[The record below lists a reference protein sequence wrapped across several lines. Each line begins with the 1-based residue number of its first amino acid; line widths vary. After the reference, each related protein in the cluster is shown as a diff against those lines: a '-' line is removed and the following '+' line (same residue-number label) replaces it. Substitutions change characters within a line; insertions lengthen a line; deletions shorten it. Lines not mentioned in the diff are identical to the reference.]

1 MCAVLL
7 PSVPPRAGSAS
18 AHRPGT
24 GPGSCPTR
32 MSQLFGWLIRA
43 RVGPRYCPHTPSPEC
58 PPGRTRAP
66 YDNELGALVPAAGWQ
81 RLSCADGSKG
91 PRLYDWAL
99 IATARAGHWLLA
111 RRSLH
116 PGEKGELEL
125 AFFRCWSPRPVALP
139 ELMLA
144 HAFLAVTASAMR
156 PAAPLARACG
166 SGIHWSAPRPTCR
179 HPRWIGRRC
188 TARWGMSPTR
198 GLIRTAG
205 PGTVPRPRPG
215 RTRTSPPSWS
225 ARPAGRRGAAGWPR
239 RPRSWS
245 ARRC

>member
-1 MCAVLL
+1 M
-7 PSVPPRAGSAS
+7 
-18 AHRPGT
+18 AHPGPGRPPGT
-24 GPGSCPTR
+24 
-32 MSQLFGWLIRA
+32 A
-43 RVGPRYCPHTPSPEC
+43 RTLRHRNV

-66 YDNELGALVPAAGWQ
+66 HDNELAALVPAAGWQ

-139 ELMLA
+139 ELVAVAGARWGVEDCFSEAKNEAGLDHYQVRKYRAWYRHITLSMLA

-156 PAAPLARACG
+156 PAAP
-166 SGIHWSAPRPTCR
+166 PDPF
-179 HPRWIGRRC
+179 
-188 TARWGMSPTR
+188 
-198 GLIRTAG
+198 
-205 PGTVPRPRPG
+205 
-215 RTRTSPPSWS
+215 
-225 ARPAGRRGAAGWPR
+225 PAGADAGGHTGKKGT
-239 RPRSWS
+239 
-245 ARRC
+245 